1 MGQHKAE
8 SELAPI
14 GAVVELLRP
23 DYPDISHS
31 SLRFLE
37 REGLIAPT
45 RTPGGHRLFTSA
57 DLERVRQI
65 KAWQSQRLSLEEIR
79 QRLVERD
86 ATGSPAEMAA
96 QFLELAL
103 AGDVQQAQRVV
114 LTASDLGLSLEQLY
128 MSVLSPALWELGKRW
143 ERGDVSVA
151 QEKEVSHVARDLIAE
166 LGMRESTVL
175 DGAEEGVVTACVA
188 GERHELGLLMVS
200 GLLRKRGVSVHL
212 LGADVATAFLVDA
225 VRHRRP
231 RFVLLSA
238 TRDEFLPAILAA
250 ANALRAIGT
259 VPQLL
264 AGGQAVERQPALV
277 AGWGVTPI
285 IADNLEQFDSVAR
298 SLRDE

>member
-1 MGQHKAE
+1 MDRDNAE
-8 SELAPI
+8 RELLPI
-14 GAVVELLRP
+14 GAVVESLRP

-45 RTPGGHRLFTSA
+45 RTSGGHRLFTSA

-65 KAWQSQRLSLEEIR
+65 KAWQAQRLSLEQIR
-79 QRLVERD
+79 QRLAERD
-86 ATGSPAEMAA
+86 ATGSPAELAA

-103 AGDVQQAQRVV
+103 AGDLEQAQRVV
-114 LTASDLGLSLEQLY
+114 LTASDLGLSLDQLY

-143 ERGDVSVA
+143 EHGDVSVA

-166 LGMRESTVL
+166 LGVRGSTVV
-175 DGAEEGVVTACVA
+175 DGAEEGVVAACVA

-200 GLLRKRGVSVHL
+200 GLLRKRGVSVHF
-212 LGADVATAFLVDA
+212 LGTEVATTFLVDA
-225 VRHRRP
+225 VIHRQP
-231 RFVLLSA
+231 RSVLLSA
-238 TRDEFLPAILAA
+238 TSDEHLPAIHAA
-250 ANALRAIGT
+250 AKALRAIGT

-264 AGGQAVERQPALV
+264 AGGRAVERQPELV

-285 IADNLEQFDSVAR
+285 IANDLERFDSVAR
-298 SLRDE
+298 SRRGH